1 MAMCGQIIAL
11 YSGGKASTSAAREK
25 KRHSDRRSRHCIT
38 RYQKMDA
45 EKLGDKQ
52 GEVKVKALL
61 NALVHTLRAI
71 DAD

>member
-1 MAMCGQIIAL
+1 MAMCRQFTAL

-25 KRHSDRRSRHCIT
+25 KRHSDRRSRHWIT

-45 EKLGDKQ
+45 ETLGDKR

-61 NALVHTLRAI
+61 NALVDT
-71 DAD
+71 

>member
-1 MAMCGQIIAL
+1 MPMCRQITAL
-11 YSGGKASTSAAREK
+11 YFGENARTSAARQK

-45 EKLGDKQ
+45 EILGDKQ

-61 NALVHTLRAI
+61 NALVHTLKAI